1 MTNGGG
7 RVLPL
12 RILIRTFVCAAGG
25 GHRPDV
31 QGEIKY
37 NQKHYDYGNFNTEV
51 CEPAVGLGVQGAV
64 LLFCD
69 PKNKQDLIAL
79 LNAFLPPERRVSDLE
94 YASTELPG
102 VTLSNKASRVD
113 LRCTD
118 EAGGEFIVEVQRG
131 AQPHFFRRCVYYAS
145 RIYALGSERG
155 DRQRYDLPPVYL
167 IALTDRDFGF
177 GRTAAEWEGRY
188 TARYTFRERESGQ
201 VEEET
206 ISIIFVE
213 LYRFG
218 KHSYEECGTDE
229 ERWCWTLKNMGRM
242 EREPGSGATLM
253 LPELEHLLESGRIA
267 GFGTEKRAKYDADM
281 ITERDMYNILET
293 AKEEGFAEG
302 KAKGKAEIARK
313 MLAAGMPAE
322 QITEFTGL
330 TAEQL
335 AALK

>member
-1 MTNGGG
+1 MEISTPVYVN
-7 RVLPL
+7 PL
-12 RILIRTFVCAAGG
+12 SDSGFKAI
-25 GHRPDV
+25 
-31 QGEIKY
+31 
-37 NQKHYDYGNFNTEV
+37 
-51 CEPAVGLGVQGAV
+51 
-64 LLFCD
+64 FCD
-69 PKNKQDLIAL
+69 PSNKSDLIAL
-79 LNAFLPPERRVSDLE
+79 LNVFLRPAGRQVEDLE
-94 YASTELPG
+94 YATTELPG
-102 VTLSNKASRVD
+102 VALSNKASRVD

-118 EAGGEFIVEVQRG
+118 ETGRRFIVEVQRG

-155 DRQRYDLPPVYL
+155 DGERYEILPVYL
-167 IALTDRDFGF
+167 VALTDRDFGF
-177 GRTAAEWEGRY
+177 ARGGREWAGRY
-188 TARYTFRERESGQ
+188 TSVYTFREKSTGQ
-201 VEEET
+201 EEDET

-213 LYRFG
+213 LNRFG
-218 KHSYEECGTDE
+218 KGSYGECASDE

-293 AKEEGFAEG
+293 AKEEGFSEG
-302 KAKGKAEIARK
+302 EAKGKAEVARK

-330 TAEQL
+330 TTEQL